1 MVLRKAFLLDVDYT
15 HKKGK
20 TYVRLLLKG
29 KRTFRLYD
37 SYEPYFY
44 VDAPESETES
54 IMKISL
60 EHNGEKIAPVRIE
73 AEKKSVLG
81 HEKKLLKVF
90 CASPSHVPHLSA
102 KIQHPVFEN
111 SILFGRRYM
120 IDKGLSPFSLLIYER
135 EGKFLKKIA
144 KIKDGVPKLNSLAFD
159 IETYNPIGAPRPE
172 KDPAIM
178 ISYANGL
185 QGVLTYKKINK
196 PFVLAKK
203 SEAEMISSFCSVLN
217 EADTDILFGYN
228 SSNFDLPYLQARAD
242 ALKIKFPIGRDKRTF
257 ILRKAGMREM
267 AKIGG
272 RMHIDLYPAIRFLS
286 FIGAL
291 KASKFTLEAAYS
303 EITGKQKYMV
313 KRLEIHQMWDSKDEK
328 IHEELAHYSMQDSI
342 ATKELGAIVLPLLME
357 ISRLTKMPLFDTAY
371 ATAGQLVESLLIYRS
386 HEANA
391 IVPGKPTDMQ
401 AKEREAHPIEG
412 AFVKLPTAGIYE
424 NIAVFDFRGLYPSI
438 ITSHNIDPYTLNC
451 SCCTKAE
458 SFVSPLGHRFCKKKK
473 GLIPAVLEDVVAK
486 RSLLKDK
493 LRHVQKD
500 TEEYR
505 TLFARVQALKIIAN
519 SYYGYLAYARSRWYA
534 REAGESVTA
543 WGRHYIQET
552 IKKAE
557 DEGFQVLYGDT
568 DSVFLLLGKKGKD
581 DGLAFMKKIN
591 SELPAGMELEL
602 EGFFK
607 RAVFVSKKGGDAGAK
622 KKYAMLGE
630 DGRIKIRGF
639 ELVRRDWSSVA
650 KDTQR
655 KVLEAILVHGSK
667 EKAVGIV
674 RDVVERLRSGTVPL
688 EELAIYTQIS
698 KDPKKYEITSPE
710 ISAAKKAI
718 ARGVHVEKGSIIA
731 FVISKGGSTISE
743 KATPLEFATNYD
755 SQYYIDHQI
764 LPSVLK
770 ILKELGFSE
779 DDLKFKGTQKG
790 LEHFM

>member
-1 MVLRKAFLLDVDYT
+1 MALKKAFLLDVDYT
-15 HKKGK
+15 RKKGK

-37 SYEPYFY
+37 FYEPYFY
-44 VDAPESETES
+44 VDAPESESPNLME
-54 IMKISL
+54 ISF
-60 EHNGEKIAPVRIE
+60 EHNGEKISPVRIE
-73 AEKKSVLG
+73 AEKKSAFG
-81 HEKKLLKVF
+81 KEKKLLKVY
-90 CASPSHVPHLSA
+90 CSSPPHVPLLCA
-102 KIQHPVFEN
+102 KIKHPVFEN
-111 SILFGRRYM
+111 NILFGRRYM

-135 EGKFLKKIA
+135 EGKFLKKIVRV
-144 KIKDGVPKLNSLAFD
+144 KDGTPRLNSLAFD
-159 IETYNPIGAPRPE
+159 IETYNPLGAPRPQ

-178 ISYANGL
+178 VSYANCAH
-185 QGVLTYKKINK
+185 GVLTYKKIAK
-196 PFVLAKK
+196 QYVHAKK
-203 SEAEMISSFCSVLN
+203 SEAEMISSFCEVL
-217 EADTDILFGYN
+217 AQSDTDVLFGYN
-228 SSNFDLPYLQARAD
+228 SSSFDLPYLQARAD
-242 ALKIKFPIGRDKRTF
+242 ALKIPLPLGRDKRSF
-257 ILRKAGMREM
+257 ALRKAGLREM

-272 RMHIDLYPAIRFLS
+272 RIHIDLYPAIRFLS

-291 KASKFTLEAAYS
+291 RASKFTLESAYS

-328 IHEELAHYSMQDSI
+328 TLEELAHYSMQDAL
-342 ATKELGAIVLPLLME
+342 ATRELGSIVLPLLME

-386 HEANA
+386 HESNA
-391 IVPGKPTDMQ
+391 IVPNKPTEEQ

-438 ITSHNIDPYTLNC
+438 ITSHNIDPFTLNC
-451 SCCTKAE
+451 ACCTKAE
-458 SFVSPLGHRFCKKKK
+458 SFVSPTLARFCKKKK
-473 GLIPAVLEDVVAK
+473 GLIPSVLGDIIAK
-486 RSLLKDK
+486 RTQLKDS
-493 LRHVQKD
+493 LRHVPKD
-500 TEEYR
+500 SDEYR

-519 SYYGYLAYARSRWYA
+519 SYYGYLAYSRSRWYA

-543 WGRHYIQET
+543 WGRHYIQDT

-557 DEGFQVLYGDT
+557 GAGFSVLYGDT
-568 DSVFLLLGKKGKD
+568 DSVFLLLGKKEKED
-581 DGLAFMKKIN
+581 ALSFMKKIN
-591 SELPAGMELEL
+591 SGLPEGMELEL

-607 RAVFVSKKGGDAGAK
+607 RAVFVTKKSADAGAK

-630 DGRIKIRGF
+630 DGKIKIRGF
-639 ELVRRDWSSVA
+639 ELVRRDWSQIA

-667 EKAVGIV
+667 EKAVSIV
-674 RDVVERLRSGTVPL
+674 RDVVERLREGKVPL

-698 KDPKKYEITSPE
+698 KDPKKYEIISPE

-718 ARGVHVEKGSIIA
+718 KHGMQVEKGSIIA
-731 FVISKGGSTISE
+731 YVVSKTGSSISE
-743 KATPLEFATNYD
+743 KAQPLELAANYD
-755 SQYYIDHQI
+755 PQYYIDHQI

-790 LEHFM
+790 LDHFM